1 MSFTTGTFSY
11 NSNTYPKITQSGTDD
26 TASFLT
32 AMEGI
37 SSVNV
42 TTVGDQSHSTF
53 KIVDFGGNA
62 LHIEGD
68 LDIDFGR
75 QIWIFKG
82 TGHKDRLFVKN
93 TGTLQL
99 KSPQTENEFS
109 FNPEVGDV
117 IYAIEG
123 SNMGWNSKA
132 LRVDNNTSGKS
143 NFIGVN
149 FRGEFSATI
158 TGSVRFENCI
168 IDKIG
173 NDGDIQFNISNT
185 TEMVDCKMYASGT
198 SGITFR
204 AGNPTISNVQIY
216 GARDSFNNESNVFQI
231 IEKLDSD
238 TGARADISQFGG
250 WKTGVR
256 NAINGT
262 RFLWANHLNNSST
275 NYSAGSLE
283 VTQTLKIKTVDDQ
296 YNPIAGAKFY
306 LKDDASLANADLV
319 TVTNSATAFSFGEL
333 SQGDYVTDS
342 GTLYITRTNVL
353 NWVQGKKYGGNNY
366 VVYSGNYYKS
376 TKSNN
381 YSQPDVADW
390 NLLGNTFTDA
400 IELFRSPSHTLTNF
414 DTNPATTQRTYEKT
428 TDSNG
433 EVAEFEVLIGEGYS
447 PQGDVNGWVRSR
459 GKNPKKYYYNQPY
472 TDDIFDYG
480 IITYDRNIF
489 STEIALRGADGSEI
503 DVVLQPDLT
512 LTESDKDTVD
522 AYTEIDTPQKFYDR
536 AKSYLVDNYA
546 GEVSTIVSRSGNEIN
561 LGSFNLDIDANAS
574 SAFAISGTTIT
585 IKASSFAGNLTSTG
599 LVTTLNNAV
608 VLGTI
613 TDSSGTR
620 ATLQYNISGLIQHSR
635 VQLYNV
641 TEDAEIF
648 NGSVNATTYS
658 AQYTEGVEV
667 TIGDEIRL
675 RVTRQ
680 NGVTAY
686 LPFEATAIASSA
698 GFSFKVSQQLD
709 AVYNGNAIDGSSV
722 STLTADFPNVQV
734 DVDDADGLCD
744 VREIYA
750 RYVNII
756 TTQEGIRQ
764 WFGGITAINTVNYQ
778 VNTAVNDLTIQNIGS
793 NGVNLGVA
801 RIFRDDGAII
811 LAQGNAP
818 ITQDNGEFVQFI
830 QPQVESALTPIK
842 TNTDQI
848 PAVKKNTNLIPA
860 LL

>member
-1 MSFTTGTFSY
+1 
-11 NSNTYPKITQSGTDD
+11 
-26 TASFLT
+26 
-32 AMEGI
+32 
-37 SSVNV
+37 
-42 TTVGDQSHSTF
+42 
-53 KIVDFGGNA
+53 
-62 LHIEGD
+62 
-68 LDIDFGR
+68 
-75 QIWIFKG
+75 
-82 TGHKDRLFVKN
+82 
-93 TGTLQL
+93 
-99 KSPQTENEFS
+99 
-109 FNPEVGDV
+109 
-117 IYAIEG
+117 
-123 SNMGWNSKA
+123 
-132 LRVDNNTSGKS
+132 
-143 NFIGVN
+143 
-149 FRGEFSATI
+149 
-158 TGSVRFENCI
+158 
-168 IDKIG
+168 
-173 NDGDIQFNISNT
+173 
-185 TEMVDCKMYASGT
+185 
-198 SGITFR
+198 
-204 AGNPTISNVQIY
+204 
-216 GARDSFNNESNVFQI
+216 
-231 IEKLDSD
+231 
-238 TGARADISQFGG
+238 
-250 WKTGVR
+250 
-256 NAINGT
+256 
-262 RFLWANHLNNSST
+262 
-275 NYSAGSLE
+275 
-283 VTQTLKIKTVDDQ
+283 
-296 YNPIAGAKFY
+296 
-306 LKDDASLANADLV
+306 V
-319 TVTNSATAFSFGEL
+319 TVTNLATAFSFGEL

-342 GTLYITRTNVL
+342 GTLYITRLNVL
-353 NWVQGKKYGGNNY
+353 NWVQGKKYGGSNY

-414 DTNPATTQRTYEKT
+414 DTSPATTQRTYEKT

-722 STLTADFPNVQV
+722 TTLTSDFPNVQI
-734 DVDDADGLCD
+734 DVDDSDGTVD

-756 TTQEGIRQ
+756 TTEEGLRQ
-764 WFGGITAINTVNYQ
+764 WFGGITAVNTVNYR
-778 VNTAVNDLTIQNIGS
+778 VNTSIANLTIQNVGS
-793 NGVNLGVA
+793 NAVNLGVA
-801 RIFRDDGAII
+801 RIYRDDGAII
-811 LAQGNAP
+811 LASGNAP

-830 QPQVESALTPIK
+830 QPQVEAALTPI
-842 TNTDQI
+842 TNNTDQI
-848 PAVKKNTNLIPA
+848 PAIKKNTNLIPA